1 MTGYRKIDMA
11 AWPRRE
17 HYQYYTEKLKI
28 ECNMTVPINV
38 KNLLDFCH
46 ESGHKFYPSIIYLVT
61 KVLNQMENFRMFRD
75 AEGNLCVWDQVVP
88 NYTIFHEDDKTFSD
102 CWTGYTDDFETFYR
116 EITED
121 MEKGYK
127 KRGIK
132 VKAGQPAN
140 FYCISCVPW
149 AAFTAFGSRTVNST
163 ELMYFPIITMG
174 KYEKS
179 GDRILMP
186 VNLMIAHAVAD
197 GYHAGMFF
205 QRLQEAVDRLSKRN
219 QDPE

>member
-102 CWTGYTDDFETFYR
+102 CWTGYSDDFETFYR

-121 MEKGYK
+121 MEKGQE

-132 VKAGQPAN
+132 VK
-140 FYCISCVPW
+140 
-149 AAFTAFGSRTVNST
+149 SRTASQF
-163 ELMYFPIITMG
+163 LLHFLRALGCIYGIWQQ
-174 KYEKS
+174 
-179 GDRILMP
+179 
-186 VNLMIAHAVAD
+186 D
-197 GYHAGMFF
+197 GQQYRTGCIFRSLPWENMKN
-205 QRLQEAVDRLSKRN
+205 QETGF
-219 QDPE
+219 

>member
-1 MTGYRKIDMA
+1 
-11 AWPRRE
+11 
-17 HYQYYTEKLKI
+17 
-28 ECNMTVPINV
+28 MTVPINV

-102 CWTGYTDDFETFYR
+102 CWTGYSDDFETFYR

-127 KRGIK
+127 KSDHGNTADAAGADAVHRPGDHGSVRNPHGGIH
-132 VKAGQPAN
+132 
-140 FYCISCVPW
+140 
-149 AAFTAFGSRTVNST
+149 
-163 ELMYFPIITMG
+163 
-174 KYEKS
+174 
-179 GDRILMP
+179 GDRDL
-186 VNLMIAHAVAD
+186 
-197 GYHAGMFF
+197 
-205 QRLQEAVDRLSKRN
+205 REKRG
-219 QDPE
+219 

>member
-102 CWTGYTDDFETFYR
+102 CWTDYSDDFETFYR

-149 AAFTAFGSRTVNST
+149 AAFTAFDSRTVNST
-163 ELMYFPIITMG
+163 EPVYFPIITMG

-205 QRLQEAVDRLSKRN
+205 QRLQEAVDRLSMN
-219 QDPE
+219 PGIVT

>member
-75 AEGNLCVWDQVVP
+75 TEGNLCRKI
-88 NYTIFHEDDKTFSD
+88 IFLT
-102 CWTGYTDDFETFYR
+102 
-116 EITED
+116 EI
-121 MEKGYK
+121 
-127 KRGIK
+127 
-132 VKAGQPAN
+132 
-140 FYCISCVPW
+140 
-149 AAFTAFGSRTVNST
+149 
-163 ELMYFPIITMG
+163 
-174 KYEKS
+174 
-179 GDRILMP
+179 
-186 VNLMIAHAVAD
+186 
-197 GYHAGMFF
+197 
-205 QRLQEAVDRLSKRN
+205 
-219 QDPE
+219 

>member
-102 CWTGYTDDFETFYR
+102 CWTGYSDDFETFYR

-149 AAFTAFGSRTVNST
+149 LDFTGYATVVPGGQPHLFPVLTYGKFTAHDGTLTLPFSLS
-163 ELMYFPIITMG
+163 I
-174 KYEKS
+174 S
-179 GDRILMP
+179 
-186 VNLMIAHAVAD
+186 HAAVD
-197 GYHAGMFF
+197 GWHISQFF
-205 QRLQEAVDRLSKRN
+205 QGV
-219 QDPE
+219 QDLLDTVELTVEG

>member
-1 MTGYRKIDMA
+1 
-11 AWPRRE
+11 
-17 HYQYYTEKLKI
+17 
-28 ECNMTVPINV
+28 MTVPINV

-102 CWTGYTDDFETFYR
+102 CWTGYSDDFETFYR

-140 FYCISCVPW
+140 FY
-149 AAFTAFGSRTVNST
+149 
-163 ELMYFPIITMG
+163 
-174 KYEKS
+174 
-179 GDRILMP
+179 
-186 VNLMIAHAVAD
+186 
-197 GYHAGMFF
+197 
-205 QRLQEAVDRLSKRN
+205 
-219 QDPE
+219 

>member
-75 AEGNLCVWDQVVP
+75 ADGNLCVWDQVVP

-102 CWTGYTDDFETFYR
+102 CWTGYSDDFETFYR

-121 MEKGYK
+121 MEKGQE

-140 FYCISCVPW
+140 F
-149 AAFTAFGSRTVNST
+149 TAFPACPGCIYGIWQQDGQQYRT
-163 ELMYFPIITMG
+163 EYFPVITMG

-179 GDRILMP
+179 GDQILMP
-186 VNLMIAHAVAD
+186 VNLDDSPCGSD
-197 GYHAGMFF
+197 GYHAGCFF
-205 QRLQEAVDRLSKRN
+205 RDFRKLLTAC
-219 QDPE
+219 P

>member
-1 MTGYRKIDMA
+1 MDTMTGYRKIDMA

-121 MEKGYK
+121 MEKGQE

-132 VKAGQPAN
+132 AKVGQPAN
-140 FYCISCVPW
+140 F
-149 AAFTAFGSRTVNST
+149 TAFPACPGLRLRHLAAGRSTVQNRCIFRSLPW
-163 ELMYFPIITMG
+163 ENM
-174 KYEKS
+174 K
-179 GDRILMP
+179 
-186 VNLMIAHAVAD
+186 N
-197 GYHAGMFF
+197 
-205 QRLQEAVDRLSKRN
+205 QETGF
-219 QDPE
+219 

>member
-1 MTGYRKIDMA
+1 
-11 AWPRRE
+11 
-17 HYQYYTEKLKI
+17 
-28 ECNMTVPINV
+28 MTVPINV

-102 CWTGYTDDFETFYR
+102 CWTGYSDDFETFYR

-127 KRGIK
+127 KFLLHFLRALGCIYGIWQQD
-132 VKAGQPAN
+132 GQQ
-140 FYCISCVPW
+140 Y
-149 AAFTAFGSRTVNST
+149 RTRVFSDH
-163 ELMYFPIITMG
+163 YHG
-174 KYEKS
+174 K
-179 GDRILMP
+179 I
-186 VNLMIAHAVAD
+186 
-197 GYHAGMFF
+197 
-205 QRLQEAVDRLSKRN
+205 
-219 QDPE
+219 

>member
-1 MTGYRKIDMA
+1 
-11 AWPRRE
+11 
-17 HYQYYTEKLKI
+17 
-28 ECNMTVPINV
+28 MTVPINV

-102 CWTGYTDDFETFYR
+102 CWTGYSDDFETFYR

-121 MEKGYK
+121 MEKGQE

-140 FYCISCVPW
+140 FYCISCVPLGCIYGIW
-149 AAFTAFGSRTVNST
+149 QQDGQQYRTDVFFRSLPWENMKNQET
-163 ELMYFPIITMG
+163 GF
-174 KYEKS
+174 
-179 GDRILMP
+179 LMP

-205 QRLQEAVDRLSKRN
+205 QRLQEAVDCLSGRN
-219 QDPE
+219 QDPDKKVIFTAASL